1 VFLWGFTA
9 ILGKYITLNE
19 VILVWYRT
27 LFTAII
33 FLFVPIFWKEIK
45 KTSFKSL
52 LIFGGIGGLVA
63 IHWFLFY
70 GSIKYSN
77 ASIGVAC
84 VGTTALITA
93 LIEPLMSKNKL
104 KTIDLLFGILVIP
117 GIWLISNASPIGYRN
132 GIIMGIFSALI
143 AAIFTI
149 LNKQKTTKN
158 NPVVVSW
165 AQMLGGFLFTCLI
178 MPIYLNFF
186 PNTLKIPSYSD
197 LSNLIILSIFCT
209 ALPYILSIWAFRHI
223 SAFNWIFIVNME
235 PLYGIILAIILLKEN
250 TELGI
255 NFYIGASLI
264 FLSVIGKFLFEKW
277 YLNKNRI

>member
-1 VFLWGFTA
+1 
-9 ILGKYITLNE
+9 
-19 VILVWYRT
+19 
-27 LFTAII
+27 
-33 FLFVPIFWKEIK
+33 
-45 KTSFKSL
+45 
-52 LIFGGIGGLVA
+52 
-63 IHWFLFY
+63 
-70 GSIKYSN
+70 
-77 ASIGVAC
+77 
-84 VGTTALITA
+84 
-93 LIEPLMSKNKL
+93 
-104 KTIDLLFGILVIP
+104 
-117 GIWLISNASPIGYRN
+117 
-132 GIIMGIFSALI
+132 
-143 AAIFTI
+143 